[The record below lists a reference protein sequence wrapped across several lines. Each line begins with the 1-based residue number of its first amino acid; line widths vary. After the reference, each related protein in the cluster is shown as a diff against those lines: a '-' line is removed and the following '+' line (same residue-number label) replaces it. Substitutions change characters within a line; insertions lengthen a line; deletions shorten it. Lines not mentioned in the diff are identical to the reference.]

1 MWRRKYKE
9 MKCLFHWVRKKVLE
23 IQFLINLIRMVIIDI
38 GAFAYMS
45 IYDESQIIALIM
57 LTLGNSIGGVL
68 YKYSKK

>member
-1 MWRRKYKE
+1 MESRKQLI
-9 MKCLFHWVRKKVLE
+9 KCLIYWVRKKVLE
-23 IQFLINLIRMVIIDI
+23 IHFLINLIGMVIIDI

-57 LTLGNSIGGVL
+57 LTLGNGIGGVL

>member
-1 MWRRKYKE
+1 M
-9 MKCLFHWVRKKVLE
+9 LE
-23 IQFLINLIRMVIIDI
+23 IHFLINLIGMVIIDI

-57 LTLGNSIGGVL
+57 LTLGNGIGGVL

>member
-1 MWRRKYKE
+1 
-9 MKCLFHWVRKKVLE
+9 
-23 IQFLINLIRMVIIDI
+23 MVIIDI

-57 LTLGNSIGGVL
+57 LILGNSIGGAL